1 MGRPFSLQRTSRLRS
16 TQQGVSILEV
26 LFAILISAIGLM
38 GAIAVFPAA
47 MSQTRRGQQTDAA
60 AVLGPSVWHKFEASG
75 MRQATRW
82 LYYNAGAYQTVGNP
96 DGSIAYCIDPRFIV
110 HNQNDTNANY
120 FPYGDTNS
128 RMARVTL
135 NNGVSGSTAQ
145 MNGLLADLN
154 FSAEDD
160 LAYDRF
166 TDTLNN
172 VDSTNHAASKFLMDA
187 SGGGVKRQSNGHL
200 SWMATLSPKLDRMP
214 LPNGSIE
221 DRYVL
226 SIVVFYD
233 RPAQMDSDVY
243 PQSDW
248 YLDVN
253 MSGTYGGGIGGG
265 DMRLSDSN
273 SSLAADE
280 RERRIKI
287 HRDQWVMLYSYTQK
301 QAQNGGNQRLVP
313 LCRWYRVVD
322 ADAPDTSAYT
332 VDVTLSGADWEN
344 TGQTVRA
351 AVAQG
356 VVAVYEKTISLEPR
370 N

>member
-1 MGRPFSLQRTSRLRS
+1 M
-16 TQQGVSILEV
+16 SILEV

-47 MSQTRRGQQTDAA
+47 MSQTRRGQQTEAA
-60 AVLGPSVWHKFEASG
+60 GVMGPSVWHKFEASG
-75 MRQATRW
+75 MRQASRW
-82 LYYNAGAYQTVGNP
+82 LLYSSGAYQTVGTP
-96 DGSIAYCIDPRFIV
+96 DGSYAYCIDPRFIV
-110 HNQNDTNANY
+110 HNQNDTNASY
-120 FPYGDTNS
+120 FPYGETTS
-128 RMARVTL
+128 RMLRVTL
-135 NNGVSGSTAQ
+135 NNGVSGSTTQ
-145 MNGLLADLN
+145 MNGLLAELN
-154 FSAEDD
+154 FTGEDD

-172 VDSTNHAASKFLMDA
+172 IDQTNHAASKFLVDA
-187 SGGGVKRQSNGHL
+187 SGGGLKRQSNGHL

-214 LPNGSIE
+214 VPSGSTE

-243 PQSDW
+243 PRSDW
-248 YLDVN
+248 ALDVN
-253 MSGTYGGGIGGG
+253 MSGTYGNGIGGG
-265 DMRLSDSN
+265 DMRLSDTN

-280 RERRIKI
+280 RERRVNI
-287 HRDQWVMLYSYTQK
+287 HRDQWVMLSSYTFK
-301 QAQNGGNQRLVP
+301 QNGSSQRTVP

-322 ADAPDTSAYT
+322 ADAPDTTNYT

-344 TGQTVRA
+344 TGQTVKA
-351 AVAQG
+351 VVAQG